1 MINNNKADTI
11 FLFGKKPYPL
21 QPVLS
26 SVPRVR
32 GTSSFDGGELR
43 DDLIVSVEPGT
54 IVDPLKQKEHSV
66 IKQRTFFELK
76 DGEALYLVANIVFP
90 PKIKSGKI
98 ELFDTEFDDE
108 GQPIIVKKFLARYKA
123 YVKRYKIDDFQI
135 KVDDYDDPSTPAP
148 KHSLMLAHRE
158 GDKLIQDVFPER
170 SSRDIDSNFNQ
181 LYFSANIPDN
191 DLTVGPGSFDGGLY
205 AVAFL
210 KGSPIDLTKPDE
222 DFGSVRYFF
231 SHFEAN

>member
-1 MINNNKADTI
+1 MTNNNKADTI

-21 QPVLS
+21 QPVLI
-26 SVPRVR
+26 
-32 GTSSFDGGELR
+32 GGGELR
-43 DDLIVSVEPGT
+43 DNLIVSVEPGT

-90 PKIKSGKI
+90 PTIKSGKI
-98 ELFDTEFDDE
+98 ELFDTEFDDD
-108 GQPIIVKKFLARYKA
+108 GQPFPVKKFLARYKA
-123 YVKRYKIDDFQI
+123 YVNRYKIDDFQI
-135 KVDDYDDPSTPAP
+135 KVNDYDDTSNPAP

-181 LYFSANIPDN
+181 LYFSANIPSN
-191 DLTVGPGSFDGGLY
+191 DLTVGPVSFDGGLY
-205 AVAFL
+205 SVGFFKYA
-210 KGSPIDLTKPDE
+210 PIDLTKPDE